1 MKTRLPKALLSA
13 LMGSMMLAS
22 VQAADEFYL
31 TLGEPKAGSGL
42 SDFWKATASANPTET
57 KGDVT
62 LSGTETPQVV
72 GRKKSDGTLATFNDF
87 YTTPTANWKVTGTLT
102 IKENARVALG
112 GQYKNSTLG
121 VDEYT
126 GLIADRVVVQGNSGV
141 TNLQAYNAHIRDFQI
156 DSGDVSLHNS
166 GNSKSGNTS
175 ISVGI
180 NLDTKI
186 FGKVY
191 VPTYDSKQVRI
202 LDKLAV
208 NGGKV
213 TIGHGGGNSVANDE
227 HCQTGFGNGTINED
241 NPAASTISQCF
252 ITQGE
257 KENSS
262 GGSLTV
268 AGKSVSVGGLNI
280 TQYAGDMSISDG
292 NYHIIADNGVT
303 YDSKVTQNGNG
314 NLTIGGI
321 LAENKYKDKVSE
333 YTGFGDAEVHVEQNG
348 NGKINMTNGIVF
360 NYNSDATAKSS
371 FTQKGDG
378 IINLSGTFGRNNE
391 ETADKWAAVYF
402 DVKQSGSGTINLKT
416 NATMSAGE
424 VILTDDTVTDKAK
437 DKGGLVVE
445 ENATLTAQSI
455 SVNGGKLVNN
465 GLITVTGTSNTY
477 SLRSTATDN
486 FIITDGELVNSGT
499 INTSVNMTGGT
510 LVAEAGSKIA
520 GISAT
525 GGDILVEGDFT
536 MTSDLMLDGD
546 AELIFADADYTIDLG
561 KYDVVF
567 TGNSSIA
574 LTLGDADISEVVL
587 FTGAKEDTYSGY
599 KVALLDE
606 EGNSTGTAVMEYNE
620 DGTVTL
626 DAAAVPEPTT
636 ATLSL
641 LALAALAARRRR
653 K

>member
-1 MKTRLPKALLSA
+1 
-13 LMGSMMLAS
+13 MGSIMLAS

-31 TLGEPKAGSGL
+31 TLGEAKAGSGWNA
-42 SDFWKATASANPTET
+42 WKVTASLNPTET

-72 GRKKSDGTLATFNDF
+72 GLKKSDGTLATFNDF
-87 YTTPTANWKVTGTLT
+87 YNTPTANWKVTGTLT
-102 IKENARVALG
+102 ITENARVALG
-112 GQYKNSTLG
+112 GQWKNSTLG

-126 GLIADRVVVQGNSGV
+126 GLIADKVVVQGNSGV
-141 TNLQAYNAHIRDFQI
+141 TNLQAYNAHIGEFQI
-156 DSGDVSLHNS
+156 DSGVVSLHNS
-166 GNSKSGNTS
+166 GNSKFGNAS

-180 NLDTKI
+180 NYDVPLL
-186 FGKVY
+186 GKLY

-208 NGGKV
+208 NGGEV
-213 TIGHGGGNSVANDE
+213 TIGHAGGNSEANDE
-227 HCQTGFGNGTINED
+227 QCQTGFGNGTINED
-241 NPAASTISQCF
+241 NPAASTISQCI

-257 KENSS
+257 KENST

-303 YDSKVTQNGNG
+303 FDSKVTQNGNG

-321 LAENKYKDKVSE
+321 LAENKYKNEVSE
-333 YTGFGDAEVHVEQNG
+333 YTGFGDAEFHVEQNG

-402 DVKQSGSGTINLKT
+402 DVKQSGSGTINLKA

-424 VILTDDTVTDKAK
+424 VILTDDTVTDTAK

-445 ENATLTAQSI
+445 EKATLTAQSI

-465 GLITVTGTSNTY
+465 GTITVTGTSNTY

-486 FIITDGELVNSGT
+486 FSITDGELVNSGT

-510 LVAEAGSKIA
+510 LVAEADSKIA

-536 MTSDLMLDGD
+536 MTGDLMLDGD
-546 AELIFADADYTIDLG
+546 AELIFGSADCTIDLG
-561 KYDVVF
+561 EYDVVF
-567 TGNSSIA
+567 TGNSGIA

-606 EGNSTGTAVMEYNE
+606 KGNSTGTAVLEYN
-620 DGTVTL
+620 DNGTVTL
-626 DAAAVPEPTT
+626 GTAAVPEPTT

>member
-1 MKTRLPKALLSA
+1 
-13 LMGSMMLAS
+13 MGSMMLAS

-31 TLGEPKAGSGL
+31 TLGEPKAGSGWT
-42 SDFWKATASANPTET
+42 DFWKVTASANPTET

-72 GRKKSDGTLATFNDF
+72 GLKKSDGTLATFNDF
-87 YTTPTANWKVTGTLT
+87 YNTPTANWKVTGTLT

-112 GQYKNSTLG
+112 GQWKNSTLG

-141 TNLQAYNAHIRDFQI
+141 TNLQAYNAHIREFQI
-156 DSGDVSLHNS
+156 DSGVVSLHNS
-166 GNSKSGNTS
+166 GNSKSGNAS

-180 NLDTKI
+180 NLDTKL

-213 TIGHGGGNSVANDE
+213 TIGHDGGNSVANDE

-241 NPAASTISQCF
+241 KPADSTISQCF

-257 KENSS
+257 KENST

-333 YTGFGDAEVHVEQNG
+333 YTGFGDAEFHVEQNG

-486 FIITDGELVNSGT
+486 CIITDGVLVNSGT
-499 INTSVNMTGGT
+499 INASINMSGGT

-536 MTSDLMLDGD
+536 MTGDLMLDGD

-606 EGNSTGTAVMEYNE
+606 EGNSTGTAVLEYNE

-626 DAAAVPEPTT
+626 GAAAVPEPTT